1 MRGVYAYFMGLK
13 IAIIGIGIMVE
24 SAIPFQY
31 QAIVGFVVFA
41 VGATMSLL
49 GY

>member
-1 MRGVYAYFMGLK
+1 MGIK

-24 SAIPFQY
+24 TAIPFQY
-31 QAIVGFVVFA
+31 QPIVGFVVFC
-41 VGATMSLL
+41 VGSVMSLL